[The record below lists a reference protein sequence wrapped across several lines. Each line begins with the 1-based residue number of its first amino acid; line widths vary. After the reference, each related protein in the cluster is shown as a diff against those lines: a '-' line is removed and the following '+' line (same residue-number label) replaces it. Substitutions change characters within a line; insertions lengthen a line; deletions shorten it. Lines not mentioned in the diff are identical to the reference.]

1 MRQPQSRNGIRNS
14 RLAFTMFVLAVL
26 ITTCATFARG
36 QGAPMGDAVLPTVRH
51 DATTELSMKINESF
65 TFAAVGDI
73 IVRRPMGQL
82 DDPGFQ
88 ALVKVMRSAD
98 MTYANMEGP
107 IIDETDPNYRGPNVG
122 GPRSIVDD
130 LKAMGIRVMTT
141 ANNHTMDGG
150 DAGMFMTNRLLD
162 AAGIT
167 HAGSGKDLAD
177 ARHDFDPR
185 ARMKRQVDQLVNYTQ
200 GVIRTSELRRY
211 AYWAK
216 ADTSCAVL

>member
-1 MRQPQSRNGIRNS
+1 
-14 RLAFTMFVLAVL
+14 
-26 ITTCATFARG
+26 
-36 QGAPMGDAVLPTVRH
+36 
-51 DATTELSMKINESF
+51 MKINESF

-107 IIDETDPNYRGPNVG
+107 IIDETDANYRGPNAG

-162 AAGIT
+162 EAGIT

-177 ARHDFDPR
+177 ARAAKIGITPKGTIGVVGMFSIDPSSSPPASR
-185 ARMKRQVDQLVNYTQ
+185 FTDARENWPGLNPLHVTPYNIVTADQMA
-200 GVIRTSELRRY
+200 ELRKIAMHHMLTVPKSPCRSLRCPP
-211 AYWAK
+211 
-216 ADTSCAVL
+216 TSLRIS